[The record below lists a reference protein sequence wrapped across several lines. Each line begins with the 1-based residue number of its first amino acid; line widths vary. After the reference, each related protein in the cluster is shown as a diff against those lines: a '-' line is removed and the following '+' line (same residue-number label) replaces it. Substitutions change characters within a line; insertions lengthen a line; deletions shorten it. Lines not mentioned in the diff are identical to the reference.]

1 MKRLEGW
8 AKTPL
13 DHSQILDVAEIT
25 GQIQIAISRRDA
37 SGEAYVVARSIWIF
51 INIKNKWALIIRSMF
66 QKTGEISYPTGQK
79 T

>member
-13 DHSQILDVAEIT
+13 DHSQILDVAENT

-37 SGEAYVVARSIWIF
+37 SGEAYGVARSIWIF
-51 INIKNKWALIIRSMF
+51 INIKNK
-66 QKTGEISYPTGQK
+66 
-79 T
+79 